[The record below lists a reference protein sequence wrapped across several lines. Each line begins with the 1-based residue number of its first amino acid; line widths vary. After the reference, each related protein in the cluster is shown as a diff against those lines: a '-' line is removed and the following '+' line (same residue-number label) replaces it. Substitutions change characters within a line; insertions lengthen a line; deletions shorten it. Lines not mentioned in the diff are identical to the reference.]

1 MSREESKVNRRKEF
15 HNKAWVLGIWNALD
29 NLLYEDA
36 CVSPRSLS
44 RKALKAL
51 ISNRKGLYDPARFG
65 AEIRSLVDQALDHHL
80 RTLVAKFGGVFN
92 ERKRTALGLPVK
104 WIENYREMPK
114 VKRLEFFPI
123 AWFQQGDEPNN
134 TLAS

>member
-15 HNKAWVLGIWNALD
+15 YNKAWVLGIWNTLD

-36 CVSPRSLS
+36 CASPRSLS
-44 RKALKAL
+44 RKGLKKL
-51 ISNRKGLYDPARFG
+51 ISIRNGFFDPARFG
-65 AEIRSLVDQALDHHL
+65 TEIRSLVDQAFDHHL

-104 WIENYREMPK
+104 WIESYREMPK

>member
-1 MSREESKVNRRKEF
+1 MSREEAEVNRRDEF
-15 HNKAWVLGIWNALD
+15 LNKAWVLGIWNALD

-80 RTLVAKFGGVFN
+80 RTLVAKFGGVFS

>member
-1 MSREESKVNRRKEF
+1 MNREEAEVNRRDEF
-15 HNKAWVLGIWNALD
+15 LNKAWVLGIWNALD
-29 NLLYEDA
+29 DLLYEDA

-80 RTLVAKFGGVFN
+80 RILVAKFGGVFN

-104 WIENYREMPK
+104 WIESYREMPK